1 MNAPSSVLAKPKI
14 RRLYYFL
21 FPAFLIIMVA
31 LEIRKPTILRIP
43 PGTLTLIL
51 SLIFAQLVVLA
62 YRMLF
67 LMKILEERVSFSN
80 AIKVQFYPV
89 FLNYSL
95 SSAIGITF
103 KALLLKE
110 HTRNPLGKVV
120 ALITLEVLIDVS
132 AMMLVLFLTGY
143 GNIVN
148 VFVYYKTHLWI
159 IGVVAGIIVLVAGIL
174 FIRNREKLFTAVCS
188 FSTILK
194 VKRGYLFAVILLTG
208 VNYLLLSLYNYLA
221 YYHFYPDLGFSSITG
236 IVTASNLVGLL
247 SPLPGGIGISEAF
260 MCFLGKGYS
269 ISLSRIISISFFL
282 RNASLLMIGVFVM
295 SSFLREALIS
305 KITKGPIK

>member
-1 MNAPSSVLAKPKI
+1 
-14 RRLYYFL
+14 
-21 FPAFLIIMVA
+21 MVA

-43 PGTLTLIL
+43 LGTLALIL

-110 HTRNPLGKVV
+110 HTRNPLGNVV

-148 VFVYYKTHLWI
+148 VLGYYKAHLWI
-159 IGVVAGIIVLVAGIL
+159 IGVVAGIGIMAAGIL
-174 FIRNREKLFTAVCS
+174 LIRNSEKLFSAVCS
-188 FSTILK
+188 FSAILK
-194 VKRGYLFAVILLTG
+194 VKRSCLFAVILLSG

-282 RNASLLMIGVFVM
+282 RNASLLMVGVIVM
-295 SSFLREALIS
+295 SSFLREALTGKIS
-305 KITKGPIK
+305 KDPTK